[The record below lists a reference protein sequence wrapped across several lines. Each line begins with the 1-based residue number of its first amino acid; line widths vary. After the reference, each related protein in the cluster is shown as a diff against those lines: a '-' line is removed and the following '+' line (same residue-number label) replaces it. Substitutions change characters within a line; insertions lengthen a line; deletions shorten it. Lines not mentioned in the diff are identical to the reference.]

1 MDEYQVTFT
10 RQAREQLRAISHYIA
25 DDLREPETAQKWL
38 GRMEKRI
45 QSLSAFPKRTA
56 LTKEEPWH
64 SQGVHMLVEGNYYIY
79 YWIDEVRKRVKVTA
93 VIYARREQRQ
103 QLSNM
108 EWE

>member
-1 MDEYQVTFT
+1 MAGSNGKTCPV
-10 RQAREQLRAISHYIA
+10 II
-25 DDLREPETAQKWL
+25 DLSQ
-38 GRMEKRI
+38 
-45 QSLSAFPKRTA
+45 A

-64 SQGVHMLVEGNYYIY
+64 SQGVHRLVEGNYYIY

-93 VIYARREQRQ
+93 VVYARREQRQ